1 MTQPLDSAPL
11 TTLFTANG
19 GGAAGFDPF
28 LLIMLAI
35 MVIFVIVV
43 MRRGKKMRDKQL
55 DAMTGAVVGAEV
67 LLAGGV
73 VGTVVSRDEERRR
86 VTVEFS
92 SGDRVDFLLQAVQQ
106 VLEPAATPQGED
118 PAAPEE
124 R

>member
-1 MTQPLDSAPL
+1 MTLLA
-11 TTLFTANG
+11 G
-19 GGAAGFDPF
+19 GGGEAAGFDPF
-28 LLIMLAI
+28 LLIMFAI
-35 MVIFVIVV
+35 MVIFVIVI

-55 DAMTGAVVGAEV
+55 DAMTGAVIGAEV

-73 VGTVVSRDEERRR
+73 VGTVISRDEERRR

-106 VLEPAATPQGED
+106 VLEPAATAQDED
-118 PAAPEE
+118 PTASEE